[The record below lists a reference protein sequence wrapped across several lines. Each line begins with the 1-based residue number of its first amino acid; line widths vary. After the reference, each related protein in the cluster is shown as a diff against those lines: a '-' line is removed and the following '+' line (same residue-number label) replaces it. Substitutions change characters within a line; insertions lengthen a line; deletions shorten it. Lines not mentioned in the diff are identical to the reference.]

1 MKRVVMAGLIALAG
15 CASTGD
21 SAPSPPATAG
31 VDPRLAE
38 LQTSLTELLERLD
51 VLNDRIQRLE
61 ERAIAPAPG
70 EPSGAPAP
78 PPVPS
83 RPVAAQGP
91 STSLE
96 AGSGASQRPSR
107 SLASASIADKYRRA
121 VGLFASGRPLD
132 SRQIFQEVFDADP
145 ASDLAD
151 NALFW
156 IGETYY
162 SAGDYPGA
170 MRYYKRVITEFGDQN
185 KAPDAL
191 FKIALAYEKT
201 GDLALARSSFE
212 EVIRKYPYSTPAAS
226 AKQELKRI
234 QY

>member
-1 MKRVVMAGLIALAG
+1 MRRSLIAGLIALAG
-15 CASTGD
+15 CASTRD
-21 SAPSPPATAG
+21 PAPASPPSR
-31 VDPRLAE
+31 VDPQLAE

-61 ERAIAPAPG
+61 ERATAPAPR
-70 EPSGAPAP
+70 ELSGPPAP
-78 PPVPS
+78 SPAPS
-83 RPVAAQGP
+83 RQAAADDGGTP
-91 STSLE
+91 PRT
-96 AGSGASQRPSR
+96 SR
-107 SLASASIADKYRRA
+107 SLASASIADSYRRA
-121 VGLFASGRPLD
+121 VGLFASGRANA

-156 IGETYY
+156 IGETFYA
-162 SAGDYPGA
+162 AGDYPGA